1 MPLLSNKTT
10 TLRHKRTMRS
20 MMRPVNDEPPACITT
35 RGRYRHDWNV
45 DDTTFLHGMGVRK
58 LTTVHCDR
66 GLVRVQLSVRA
77 D

>member
-10 TLRHKRTMRS
+10 NLRHERTMRG
-20 MMRPVNDEPPACITT
+20 MMRPVNGEPPACIIT
-35 RGRYRHDWNV
+35 RGRYRHDGNV

-58 LTTVHCDR
+58 LTSVHCDR
-66 GLVRVQLSVRA
+66 GLVRVQLSERA